1 MRMRKGL
8 AKTWGDPGLQIGITV
23 PRGAGVKAGTIC
35 LCLGME
41 NGGAVQFESVDP
53 VEEAIKSRSA
63 WQRGLSRE
71 EREEIE
77 RGMSGFV
84 FALSA
89 VSLSFETQR
98 RTTPVA
104 TSIAMEMGSDEELEL
119 DRERDLWQM

>member
-1 MRMRKGL
+1 
-8 AKTWGDPGLQIGITV
+8 
-23 PRGAGVKAGTIC
+23 
-35 LCLGME
+35 ME